1 MIQLRAARL
10 ADAAAIAGIHADT
23 WKATYVSLLPPES
36 IAANDYDASLKFW
49 KKTLVQAP
57 QGVFLA
63 EDDTLGPMGFVSCG
77 AARDAIRIDMGNFR
91 GEVYALYVRPVC
103 QGMGLGLKLLESG
116 IANLSRAGYSAVMLW
131 VLAENPATGFYERA
145 GGQPIGE
152 RALTMAGKEIR
163 EVAYGWGGRLP
174 TPKPPGRKPNRR

>member
-1 MIQLRAARL
+1 MIQLRAARP
-10 ADAAAIAGIHADT
+10 ADASIIAGIHADSSML
-23 WKATYVSLLPPES
+23 AYASLLPPEVM
-36 IAANDYDASLKFW
+36 AEKGYDKRLQFW

-63 EDDTLGPMGFVSCG
+63 EDDALGPMGFVSCG
-77 AARDAIRIDMGNFR
+77 AAREPLRIDMGNFR

-103 QGMGLGLKLLESG
+103 QGMGLGLQLLESA

-131 VLAENPATGFYERA
+131 VLAENPATGFYQRA
-145 GGQPIGE
+145 GGHPIAE
-152 RALTMAGKEIR
+152 RSTDYGGKMIR

-174 TPKPPGRKPNRR
+174 SPKPPDRRPR